1 MRFYRSFA
9 SAIAALLAPV
19 LLVPPAE
26 AADLGGAPPILEE
39 QSTPAGVPHGWAL
52 SFTTYSWLP
61 WLSGDLAVANRTLD
75 VELNPSDVIS
85 ALDWSSLPVWMS
97 YTELRKGP
105 LMFFNDIVYSSL
117 EGAGGFQGTGPLAVG
132 ANVDVDYMQ
141 LTVEVGAGYQ
151 LWSQGSPGS
160 AGYMALDVLAGAR
173 YWRQETDV
181 SVQVAGPLGGFDV
194 SRSGTIDWT
203 DPFVGARVRHTLA
216 PGQELTVRGDFG
228 GFGAGSDFSW
238 QAIATYDWRLCA
250 TGGYT
255 LDAYIGYRALSVDYS
270 QGNGLSTYEY
280 DVLQHGPI
288 VGLTTR
294 F

>member
-1 MRFYRSFA
+1 MRFYHCFA

-19 LLVPPAE
+19 LLVPPVE
-26 AADLGGAPPILEE
+26 AADLGGAPPTLAE
-39 QSTPAGVPHGWAL
+39 QAIPEGEPHGWAL

-75 VELNPSDVIS
+75 VELNPTDVIS
-85 ALDWSSLPVWMS
+85 ALDWSTLPVWMS
-97 YTELRKGP
+97 YTELRNGP

-132 ANVDVDYMQ
+132 ANVEVDYMQ

-181 SVQVAGPLGGFDV
+181 SVQVAGPLGGLDV

-203 DPFVGARVRHTLA
+203 DPFVGARVRQTLA

-238 QAIATYDWRLCA
+238 QAIATYDWRLRA
-250 TGGYT
+250 ADSYT

-270 QGNGLSTYEY
+270 QGNGLSTYKY
-280 DVLQHGPI
+280 DVLQHGPV
-288 VGLTTR
+288 VGLTTQ

>member
-1 MRFYRSFA
+1 MIFYLRFA

-19 LLVPPAE
+19 LITHQAE
-26 AADLGGAPPILEE
+26 AADLGGAPPTLEE
-39 QSTPAGVPHGWAL
+39 QAIPAGAPHGWAL
-52 SFTTYSWLP
+52 NFTTYSWLP
-61 WLSGDLAVANRTLD
+61 WLTGDLAVANRTLD

-85 ALDWSSLPVWMS
+85 ALDWSTIPVWMS
-97 YTELRKGP
+97 YTELRNGP

-117 EGAGGFQGTGPLAVG
+117 EGSGGFQGTGPLDVG
-132 ANVDVDYMQ
+132 VGVEVDYMQ

-151 LWSQGSPGS
+151 LWSQGSSGS

-194 SRSGTIDWT
+194 SRSGSVDWT
-203 DPFVGARVRHTLA
+203 DPFVGARVRQTLA
-216 PGQELTVRGDFG
+216 PGHDLTVRGDIG

-238 QAIATYDWRLCA
+238 QAIASYDWRLR
-250 TGGYT
+250 TYDGYT
-255 LDAYIGYRALSVDYS
+255 MDAYIGYRALSVDYS
-270 QGNGLSTYEY
+270 QGSGLRTYEY
-280 DVLQHGPI
+280 DVLQHGP
-288 VGLTTR
+288 VLGLTTR